1 METPP
6 SHPTPRF
13 VFIHKIGIGNLP
25 QKEGLELLAEIRNAL
40 TVQKQQQL
48 PIIEF
53 FIPIRDTAAPEY
65 TLTIVDLASLNT
77 VMV

>member
-1 METPP
+1 MM
-6 SHPTPRF
+6 RF
-13 VFIHKIGIGNLP
+13 CRSLS